1 MISRLFWLVTLSLP
15 LISCSM
21 NNGDDQLTH
30 NNRVI
35 AKQDMRMAGARGVN
49 TEVLDK
55 ELSALL
61 NEATDIEKQMMAL
74 SDRLKKLKQTISG
87 FDTTVIE
94 HSPVQV
100 KASEKPK
107 TILPV
112 AERPKAEVKTPP
124 KPVVKKTVKKVK
136 SKPAVKT
143 TMSKAKGVVGVR
155 IGVHKDKTRLVFD
168 VNGSTARTHDF
179 DKEAG
184 LLTISLPKTSWATK
198 TQKMYKLSQVSGY
211 DVNKQGQG
219 SVIALAV
226 KNTSS
231 VKTSSI
237 AKTKTKPARLIVDL
251 IK

>member
-1 MISRLFWLVTLSLP
+1 MISRLFWLITLSLP

-21 NNGDDQLTH
+21 NSGDDQLTH

-35 AKQDMRMAGARGVN
+35 AKQDIRMAGARGVN
-49 TEVLDK
+49 VKVLDK
-55 ELSALL
+55 ELGALL
-61 NEATDIEKQMMAL
+61 HEATDIEKQMMAL
-74 SDRLKKLKQTISG
+74 SDRLMKLKQKISG

-94 HSPVQV
+94 QLPVQMI
-100 KASEKPK
+100 ASEKPK

-112 AERPKAEVKTPP
+112 AERPKIEQKTPP
-124 KPVVKKTVKKVK
+124 KPTVKKIV
-136 SKPAVKT
+136 KPAKPKPVVKT
-143 TMSKAKGVVGVR
+143 TVSKAKGVVGVR
-155 IGVHKDKTRLVFD
+155 VGVHKDKTRLVFD
-168 VNGSTARTHDF
+168 INGSTARTHDF

-184 LLTISLPKTSWATK
+184 LLTISLPNTPWATK
-198 TQKMYKLSQVSGY
+198 AQRMYKLSQVSGY

-219 SVIALAV
+219 SVVALAV

-231 VKTSSI
+231 VKTSVI